1 MATPFPFTS
10 GQTLLASQMNA
21 LTELPSRTITASGTA
36 VAGDAG
42 GRILANGS
50 AITLTI
56 PNTTFTA
63 GQIIE
68 VANINSTTFTLA
80 AGSGVT
86 INTANA
92 LTLVQYQA
100 GQLYFTSASA
110 ALFFPSAGAAAS
122 SGALTLISSTTIGSA
137 VSSVTVSNAFS
148 ATYDNYRIIIGGGAG
163 STSASLTLTLGS
175 TATAYY
181 YAFIYSS
188 YGSSTVSGDNGGS
201 NTTGWLG
208 AAHMSS
214 NSLVGAIELYNPF
227 ASKTTGFSS
236 MYGRMD
242 TGSFGQS
249 MFGFL
254 NNTTSYTAFT
264 LTTASGT
271 MTGGTVRVYGYAN
284 S

>member
-56 PNTTFTA
+56 PNTTFAA

-122 SGALTLISSTTIGSA
+122 SGAMTLISSTTIGSA
-137 VSSVTVSNAFS
+137 VSSVTVSSAFS
-148 ATYDNYRIIIGGGAG
+148 ATYDNYKIMITGGTG
-163 STSASLTLTLGS
+163 STTNYAKLTLGATS
-175 TATAYY
+175 TGYYEGAAGATFAGV
-181 YAFIYSS
+181 SS
-188 YGSSTVSGDNGGS
+188 VFGGANQGYWSVLQFSTTSFATEITLWAPYLSAATFVTADFTRPT
-201 NTTGWLG
+201 TTGQY
-208 AAHMSS
+208 
-214 NSLVGAIELYNPF
+214 E
-227 ASKTTGFSS
+227 
-236 MYGRMD
+236 RM
-242 TGSFGQS
+242 GGY
-249 MFGFL
+249 L
-254 NNTTSYTAFT
+254 NNSTSYTAFT
-264 LTTASGT
+264 LTTNTGT
-271 MTGGTVRVYGYAN
+271 LTGGTIRVYGLAN